1 MIKSKKL
8 SKIRNLKHGFFNSEG
23 GISKNI
29 YKSLNCGPGSKDKP
43 SNVRKNLELVR
54 KKIKNSA
61 RNIFLLNQIHSNKFI
76 YVDEKYQFKNLDTL
90 VTNQKKFLT
99 SMGILQRAE
108 ILSKDIAFSKKTD
121 LFYRIRRLI
130 DEKQM
135 GELFKVLLIKT
146 KNNKFQT
153 GFQGD

>member
-54 KKIKNSA
+54 KK
-61 RNIFLLNQIHSNKFI
+61 
-76 YVDEKYQFKNLDTL
+76 
-90 VTNQKKFLT
+90 
-99 SMGILQRAE
+99 
-108 ILSKDIAFSKKTD
+108 
-121 LFYRIRRLI
+121 
-130 DEKQM
+130 
-135 GELFKVLLIKT
+135 
-146 KNNKFQT
+146 
-153 GFQGD
+153 